1 VALTVASAGGG
12 TGGVTVTPVV
22 ASSSNFFNEEDVR
35 LGNTASLSALTV
47 TIVVQRTTGISFS
60 GQFNTVG
67 GQITQSNASTA
78 STVTYTF
85 TLGAGQTLTPNTSYT
100 FAAQT
105 SGTGT
110 AHPTTGDTWTATYTT
125 GGQNF
130 TQTGHF

>member
-1 VALTVASAGGG
+1 VAAASGG

-35 LGNTASLSALTV
+35 IANTASLSALTV
-47 TIVVQRTTGISFS
+47 TVVVQRTTGISFS

-67 GQITQSNASTA
+67 GTITQSYSSTA
-78 STVTYTF
+78 ATVTYTF
-85 TLGAGQTLTPNTSYT
+85 TLNAGQTLTPNTNYT

-110 AHPTTGDTWTATYTT
+110 AHPTAEDTWTVTYTS
-125 GGQNF
+125 GGTNF
-130 TQTGHF
+130 NQTGHF